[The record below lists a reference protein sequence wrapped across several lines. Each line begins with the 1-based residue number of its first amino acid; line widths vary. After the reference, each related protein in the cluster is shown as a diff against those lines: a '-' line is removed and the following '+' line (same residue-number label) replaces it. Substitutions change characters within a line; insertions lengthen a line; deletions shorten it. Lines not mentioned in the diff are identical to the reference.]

1 MNKFLIGML
10 FKNKKATRKSIGYTS
25 ALTGAIC
32 NIVLFTIKL
41 VTGLLVNSISITAD
55 AFNNLSDLGTNMV
68 SFIGFTLADK
78 PADKDHPFGHGRSE
92 YVSAMIISII
102 ILLFSYELIKSSVG
116 RIINPQPVI
125 FRWYVIA
132 ILIISILV
140 KLWMAFFNKELNK
153 KIDSHNLDAIFV
165 DSVADV
171 LATSVV
177 LTSFVV
183 SKYTAFSFDGFAGI
197 LVGLFIG
204 YNGITILKETFNA
217 IIGSPPKAEEYY
229 NIVNYIKKF
238 EGIDGV
244 HDLIIHDYGPE
255 TKLATIHVEMS
266 SEHTFS
272 EAHAIIDTIENRV
285 KEKFGVELVI
295 HIDPIEDACDSTQIN
310 KEILDRI
317 TMGYDCIKD
326 VHDFRIVN
334 ERGQKIIVFDVVV
347 IDTLNNKD
355 MQALRK
361 DIIRKFNENNDFY
374 RVVVNIEKEDTF
386 IYQ

>member
-1 MNKFLIGML
+1 
-10 FKNKKATRKSIGYTS
+10 
-25 ALTGAIC
+25 
-32 NIVLFTIKL
+32 
-41 VTGLLVNSISITAD
+41 
-55 AFNNLSDLGTNMV
+55 
-68 SFIGFTLADK
+68 
-78 PADKDHPFGHGRSE
+78 
-92 YVSAMIISII
+92 
-102 ILLFSYELIKSSVG
+102 
-116 RIINPQPVI
+116 
-125 FRWYVIA
+125 
-132 ILIISILV
+132 
-140 KLWMAFFNKELNK
+140 
-153 KIDSHNLDAIFV
+153 
-165 DSVADV
+165 
-171 LATSVV
+171 VV

>member
-1 MNKFLIGML
+1 MNKLLISLL
-10 FKNKKATRKSIGYTS
+10 FKDKKPSRKLIGYTS
-25 ALTGAIC
+25 ALTGALC
-32 NIVLFTIKL
+32 NIVLFATKL
-41 VTGLLVNSISITAD
+41 ITGLLVNSISITAD
-55 AFNNLSDLGTNMV
+55 AFNNLSDMGTNIV

-78 PADKDHPFGHGRSE
+78 PADKDHPFGHGRFE

-102 ILLFSYELIKSSVG
+102 ILLFSYELIKSSVI

-125 FRWYVIA
+125 FKWYIIA
-132 ILIISILV
+132 ILITSILV
-140 KLWMAFFNKELNK
+140 KLWMAFFNKQLNS
-153 KIDSHNLDAIFV
+153 KIDSHNLDAIFI

-171 LATSVV
+171 LATSIV
-177 LTSFVV
+177 LISFII
-183 SKYTAFSFDGFAGI
+183 SKYSSFSFDGVAGI
-197 LVGLFIG
+197 FVGLFIG
-204 YNGITILKETFNA
+204 YNGVTILKETLNS

-229 NIVNYIKKF
+229 DIVNYIKNF
-238 EGIDGV
+238 EKIDGV

-266 SEHTFS
+266 SDYTFS
-272 EAHAIIDTIENRV
+272 DAHAIIDTIENRV
-285 KEKFGVELVI
+285 KEKFGIELVI
-295 HIDPIEDACDSTQIN
+295 HVDPLEDICANTRIS
-310 KEILDRI
+310 KVILDRI
-317 TMGYDCIKD
+317 TSGYDCIKD

-355 MQALRK
+355 IRELK
-361 DIIRKFNENNDFY
+361 DDIIEKFNENNDFY

>member
-1 MNKFLIGML
+1 MNKLLIRII
-10 FKNKKATRKSIGYTS
+10 FKNKKASRKSIGYIS

-32 NIVLFTIKL
+32 NITLFTFKL
-41 VTGLLVNSISITAD
+41 ITGLLVNSISITAD
-55 AFNNLSDLGTNMV
+55 AFNNLSDLGTNLV

-92 YVSAMIISII
+92 YISAMIISVI
-102 ILLFSYELIKSSVG
+102 ILLFSYELIKSSVL

-125 FRWYVIA
+125 FKWYVVL
-132 ILIISILV
+132 ILVISILV
-140 KLWMAFFNKELNK
+140 KLWMAFFNKELNR

-177 LTSFVV
+177 LISFIL
-183 SKYTAFSFDGFAGI
+183 SKYTVFSFDGIAGI
-197 LVGLFIG
+197 FVGLFIG
-204 YNGITILKETFNA
+204 YNGVTILKETLNA

-229 NIVNYIKKF
+229 NIVNFIKKF
-238 EGIDGV
+238 DSIDGV

-266 SEHTFS
+266 CDYTFS
-272 EAHAIIDTIENRV
+272 DAHAIIDTIENRV

-295 HIDPIEDACDSTQIN
+295 HIDPVEDACDSTQIN
-310 KEILDRI
+310 KEILEKI
-317 TMGYDCIKD
+317 TSDYDSIKD

-347 IDTLNNKD
+347 VDTLNNKD
-355 MQALRK
+355 IEALRN
-361 DIIRKFNENNDFY
+361 DIIEKFNENSDFY
-374 RVVVNIEKEDTF
+374 RIVVNIEKEDTF

>member
-1 MNKFLIGML
+1 MNKFIIRML
-10 FKNKKATRKSIGYTS
+10 FKRRKATRKSIGYTS

-41 VTGLLVNSISITAD
+41 ITGLLVNSISITAD

-102 ILLFSYELIKSSVG
+102 ILIFSYELVKSSIG

-177 LTSFVV
+177 LLSFVV
-183 SKYTAFSFDGFAGI
+183 SKYTAFSFDGIAGV

-204 YNGITILKETFNA
+204 YNGITILKETLNA

-238 EGIDGV
+238 ESIDGV

-266 SEHTFS
+266 SEYTFS
-272 EAHAIIDTIENRV
+272 DAHAIIDTIENRV

-310 KEILDRI
+310 KEILDKI

-355 MQALRK
+355 MQELRK
-361 DIIRKFNENNDFY
+361 DIIEKFNENNDFY